1 MAGRGTD
8 IKLGEGVAEIG
19 GLAVIGSER
28 HESRRID
35 NQLRGRSGR
44 QGDPGY
50 SVFYVSFE
58 DDLMER
64 FAGERLKSF
73 TDYLEDDQAI
83 ENKMVTKA
91 IEGAQ
96 KRVEGQNFDIR
107 KQLLQYD
114 DIMRQQREIMYKERD
129 DIMSQEDL
137 GDIVKGMFEQSVEY
151 TIRSFTK
158 QDGKNAVVDV
168 DGAMKYISKNYMLL
182 VEVNA
187 TNCEALVHDPKK
199 LIDTLTELVYNQYNS
214 RFNTELEP
222 ERRLQYER
230 SVLLGVIDYTWINH
244 IDAMT
249 KLRNGIYLRAYAQK
263 DPLAEYTEEA
273 FYMFEQMTSSI
284 ADAISRNIVHMGIR
298 PGSEV
303 EQTIPH
309 LKMEL
314 TFK

>member
-1 MAGRGTD
+1 MSEESLDD
-8 IKLGEGVAEIG
+8 IIKGMF
-19 GLAVIGSER
+19 
-28 HESRRID
+28 
-35 NQLRGRSGR
+35 N
-44 QGDPGY
+44 
-50 SVFYVSFE
+50 
-58 DDLMER
+58 
-64 FAGERLKSF
+64 
-73 TDYLEDDQAI
+73 QAI
-83 ENKMVTKA
+83 EMTVKHFTKNDGKHDV
-91 IEGAQ
+91 ID
-96 KRVEGQNFDIR
+96 VEG
-107 KQLLQYD
+107 
-114 DIMRQQREIMYKERD
+114 
-129 DIMSQEDL
+129 
-137 GDIVKGMFEQSVEY
+137 
-151 TIRSFTK
+151 
-158 QDGKNAVVDV
+158 VVDFV
-168 DGAMKYISKNYMLL
+168 AKNYMLL

-273 FYMFEQMTSSI
+273 FYMFEQMTMTI
-284 ADAISRNIVHMGIR
+284 ADTISRNIIHMGIR
-298 PGSEV
+298 PGSEI
-303 EQTIPH
+303 EQAIPH